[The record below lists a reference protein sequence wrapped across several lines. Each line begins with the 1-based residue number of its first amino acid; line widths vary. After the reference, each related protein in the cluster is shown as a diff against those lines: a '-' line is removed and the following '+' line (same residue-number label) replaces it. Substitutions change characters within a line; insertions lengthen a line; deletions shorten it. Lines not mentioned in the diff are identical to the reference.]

1 MGSSRYWYRQSESTD
16 EERDAKYRW
25 EKVGE
30 IEGVKV
36 LFPKDGAKGKL
47 PAFSNTPSTMYFK
60 KNDKGKVDQLRIFIG
75 RHSFIDIDWGHSHK
89 GIPNG
94 VAHVHTWRFNK
105 LTEKMERTKDE
116 FRLLSKYMIKKY
128 GKYILGANPNVQ
140 WSM

>member
-47 PAFSNTPSTMYFK
+47 PAFSNTPDTMYFK

-75 RHSFIDIDWGHSHK
+75 RHSLILI
-89 GIPNG
+89 G
-94 VAHVHTWRFNK
+94 VT
-105 LTEKMERTKDE
+105 LTKVFLMALLTSTHGDSTNLRKRWNAQKMSSDSSVST
-116 FRLLSKYMIKKY
+116 
-128 GKYILGANPNVQ
+128 
-140 WSM
+140 